1 MKDSKAREKCLE
13 ILGKSIVICF
23 DDEGYKRFSGE
34 VFLAYRLGLIDDNER
49 YEWLSKASKMVKEKR

>member
-1 MKDSKAREKCLE
+1 MEDMRKKCLE
-13 ILGKSIVICF
+13 ILEKGISISR

-49 YEWLSKASKMVKEKR
+49 YEWLSKASKMIKEKR